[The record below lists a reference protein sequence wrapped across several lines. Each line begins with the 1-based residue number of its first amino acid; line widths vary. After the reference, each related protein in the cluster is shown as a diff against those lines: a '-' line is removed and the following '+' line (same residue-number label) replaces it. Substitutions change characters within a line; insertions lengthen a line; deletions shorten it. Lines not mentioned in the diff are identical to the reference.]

1 MKEQCKYNKKI
12 EGKFLLGNTDG
23 IISEFGGGKA

>member
-1 MKEQCKYNKKI
+1 MKEQCKYNNKI
-12 EGKFLLGNTDG
+12 EGKLLIGNTDN